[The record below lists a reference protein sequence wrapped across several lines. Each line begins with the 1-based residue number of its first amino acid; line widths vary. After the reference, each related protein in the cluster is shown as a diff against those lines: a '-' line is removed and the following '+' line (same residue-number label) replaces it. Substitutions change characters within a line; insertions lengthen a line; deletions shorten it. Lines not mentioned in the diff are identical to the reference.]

1 MIVLFGGQK
10 GGTGKSTISINVSAL
25 LASQG
30 KDILVVDGNATQ
42 GTISNWCERRESTDL
57 PQLTYVEK
65 SGNLY
70 KTLDSLRD
78 KYDHVIVDTGGQD
91 SKEFRTAML
100 AADILITPIYPNQAD
115 AETLVYLSTL
125 IEQAQEMNSELKAY
139 VVFSKVHSNPKV
151 KAVRDTRKL
160 IANLE
165 RFHVLDSKTVT
176 RVSYSDSIAAGASAA
191 EMGDK
196 KAAIEIENLVKEVF
210 S

>member
-100 AADILITPIYPNQAD
+100 ISLSHLFIPIR
-115 AETLVYLSTL
+115 LMLRL
-125 IEQAQEMNSELKAY
+125 
-139 VVFSKVHSNPKV
+139 
-151 KAVRDTRKL
+151 
-160 IANLE
+160 
-165 RFHVLDSKTVT
+165 
-176 RVSYSDSIAAGASAA
+176 
-191 EMGDK
+191 
-196 KAAIEIENLVKEVF
+196 
-210 S
+210 